1 MKEERGNQR
10 KQEKETEKGSKR
22 KREEESEKELNIL
35 DEFRRELKT
44 AD

>member
-35 DEFRRELKT
+35 DECRRELKT